1 MICFHEFFPFDFF
14 YYIFNKIFGKLLL
27 DSQCAFHAIFML
39 LFSFKLSNIGS
50 MESTINVGSQP
61 WHGTLPSNWVP
72 IVSRDVTRQQSD
84 RDNGSRPPSDAL
96 LSTQSAKR
104 RRLASKSKP
113 EGNVEQLI
121 ADTLHSAI
129 RVSGAQPVHAVE
141 EVVQETS
148 RHDAVQ
154 QSLNQDIQR
163 NMSRRVAT
171 DPDFDAKKFPI
182 AKKLSEK

>member
-1 MICFHEFFPFDFF
+1 
-14 YYIFNKIFGKLLL
+14 
-27 DSQCAFHAIFML
+27 ML

-72 IVSRDVTRQQSD
+72 IVSRDVTRQQND

-163 NMSRRVAT
+163 TSFGDVWCKRCLDVCKYTTIA
-171 DPDFDAKKFPI
+171 FPI
-182 AKKLSEK
+182 CYAGCMFAIMGDGHSWSKSCDT

>member
-1 MICFHEFFPFDFF
+1 MCFHEFFPVDFSLLHF
-14 YYIFNKIFGKLLL
+14 LKKYSGNYYWIHKVLFMLF
-27 DSQCAFHAIFML
+27 FML

-72 IVSRDVTRQQSD
+72 IVSRDVTRQQND